1 MRSTPA
7 AQLSVAARLLSLSC
21 FQARA
26 RVRYSSSAAGAAAGS
41 STFAGAFSLRVLQDA
56 PCCLRAPPAAIV
68 AMIGTGTGVHAAES
82 QYCAL
87 RSGQALPQQLAD
99 DVPCFLAHDLDELFV
114 GRLLDQQMGERLGV
128 LVGGVGSLRTKPAVA
143 THNTPRSADSPH
155 YRPTCFSTCSKSS

>member
-1 MRSTPA
+1 
-7 AQLSVAARLLSLSC
+7 
-21 FQARA
+21 
-26 RVRYSSSAAGAAAGS
+26 
-41 STFAGAFSLRVLQDA
+41 
-56 PCCLRAPPAAIV
+56 
-68 AMIGTGTGVHAAES
+68 MIGMGTGVHAAES
-82 QYCAL
+82 QYCAS

-128 LVGGVGSLRTKPAVA
+128 LVGGVGSLRTKTAVA